1 MLRSTL
7 LLGITLGWITP
18 PYLAQSTGE
27 ELEQIEISVE
37 DFVFDALAAGP
48 QDGELVLLLHGFPQ
62 AGYAWRNQLPVLAAL
77 GFRVVA
83 PDQRGY
89 SVGARPP
96 EESDYVME

>member
-18 PYLAQSTGE
+18 PYLAQSTGD

-48 QDGELVLLLHGFPQ
+48 QDGELVLLLKLATHGATNCQ
-62 AGYAWRNQLPVLAAL
+62 SSLLLAFEL
-77 GFRVVA
+77 WHQIKEGT
-83 PDQRGY
+83 Q
-89 SVGARPP
+89 
-96 EESDYVME
+96 